1 MLGDI
6 DNIDVNPVIKQPLQC
21 LAAGGTTG
29 IAPDPEGLS
38 QGSLSEQSFH
48 SADKAVGTGTGA
60 IGRAGADCDITIDA
74 GAAAQPVVGRTIS
87 QVDLFDIAAR
97 GEVLSTLHDFH
108 NAGAALADATAVVEI
123 VEALVG
129 IDSSVERCL
138 AEIGSLDATDLL
150 AFLLKTDGGHGSFT
164 CLAETNLQASGVD
177 PTHLQ

>member
-1 MLGDI
+1 MNWTESATTVRQQSLD
-6 DNIDVNPVIKQPLQC
+6 
-21 LAAGGTTG
+21 GTH
-29 IAPDPEGLS
+29 
-38 QGSLSEQSFH
+38 Q
-48 SADKAVGTGTGA
+48 AVGTSAST
-60 IGRAGADCDITIDA
+60 IGGAGAHGDITIHA
-74 GAAAQPVVGRTIS
+74 GAAAQPVVSRTIS

-129 IDSSVERCL
+129 IDPSVERCL

-164 CLAETNLQASGVD
+164 CLAQTNLQASGVD